1 MDKSTWFLN
10 LSCLNLIHTRY
21 YIETNGFYKTIW
33 QNIRQIA
40 FSCSHV
46 QIVPCLMFDILFY
59 TLNNIT
65 FMRFLK
71 LFYECFIPISKIW
84 IVRALKLKY
93 RKIMLICIGVAYKI
107 VLQFLLTNTKK
118 KTKNFYHLYYQPEV
132 SGCCY
137 ISSCSATRKET
148 YKMKMWEFIVYV
160 SKANKKYKIYFRFFF
175 FFFKSIYYQ
184 NL

>member
-118 KTKNFYHLYYQPEV
+118 KNEKFLSPILSTGSKWVLLYLFMF
-132 SGCCY
+132 SH
-137 ISSCSATRKET
+137 KERNVQN
-148 YKMKMWEFIVYV
+148 ENVRIHCVCIQ
-160 SKANKKYKIYFRFFF
+160 SKQKI
-175 FFFKSIYYQ
+175 
-184 NL
+184 